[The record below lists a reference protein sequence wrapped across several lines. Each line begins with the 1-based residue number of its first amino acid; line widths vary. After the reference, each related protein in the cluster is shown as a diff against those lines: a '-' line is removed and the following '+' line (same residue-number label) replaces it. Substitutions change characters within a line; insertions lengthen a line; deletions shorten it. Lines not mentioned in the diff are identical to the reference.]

1 MQKILIIQAPYY
13 KKISQMLL
21 DGASRALKSK
31 NIEFDVIEVAGALE
45 IPAAIAIAKDNKK
58 YTGFIAL
65 GCVIR
70 GETSHY
76 DYVCQESAH
85 GLNLLAI
92 NHHLA
97 IGNGI
102 ITVEN
107 EDQAIV
113 RADPKQKNKGG
124 FSVQACLQM
133 IELKTI
139 LKKPL

>member
-13 KKISQMLL
+13 QKISQMLL
-21 DGASRALKSK
+21 EGASHALRSE
-31 NIEFDVIEVAGALE
+31 NIEFDIIEVAGALE
-45 IPAAIAIAKDNKK
+45 IPAAIAIAKDSEK
-58 YTGFIAL
+58 YMGFIAL

-92 NHHLA
+92 NHKLA

-107 EDQAIV
+107 EDQAIA
-113 RADPKQKNKGG
+113 RANPKQKNKGG
-124 FSVQACLQM
+124 FAAQACLQM
-133 IELKTI
+133 IQ
-139 LKKPL
+139 LKKSLHS